1 MEIDQIGGVHIYYY
15 VSCKRQ
21 LWLYAHYINME
32 QESDRVKYGSLIHD
46 ETYERMKKEIA
57 FDSIKI
63 DFIDNKG
70 YIHETKSSRYMK
82 TEHEWQLYYYM
93 YYLKNIKHM
102 DIKGGIIHY
111 PGINKT
117 KELYLDS
124 EKEKEVEEMVIDI
137 QRICSSPT
145 IPSHNKNIKL
155 CKKCSYYELCYI

>member
-1 MEIDQIGGVHIYYY
+1 MDIDQIGGVHIYYY

-21 LWLYAHYINME
+21 LWLYVHYINME
-32 QESDRVKYGSLIHD
+32 QDSDRVRYGGLIHD
-46 ETYERMKKEIA
+46 WTYERMKKEIT
-57 FDSIKI
+57 FDSMKI

-70 YIHETKSSRYMK
+70 FVHETKSSKYMK

-93 YYLKNIKHM
+93 YYLKNIKQM

-111 PGINKT
+111 PEINKI

-124 EKEKEVEEMVIDI
+124 EKEKQVETMIENI
-137 QRICSSPT
+137 RKICSSPT

-155 CKKCSYYELCYI
+155 CKACSYYELCYI